1 MMRQAQQ
8 IGKTKTSAKLPP
20 PYEFRM
26 IAAAIND
33 PKTSVVTYSKI
44 QIGMERDF
52 RSFINSAERQ
62 SAHNPIS
69 GGGRRSRD

>member
-1 MMRQAQQ
+1 MMRQPQL
-8 IGKTKTSAKLPP
+8 IGRTKTSAKLPP

-52 RSFINSAERQ
+52 RSFINSVERK
-62 SAHNPIS
+62 SDGAPTS
-69 GGGRRSRD
+69 GSQR